1 MVHQYLLT
9 LLYISDKTYMPY
21 KVGPKKLKDTGG
33 MPYVSMSRTLY
44 GMNALQTLEPRYER
58 SLKELILNILKQSFL
73 AYKL

>member
-1 MVHQYLLT
+1 
-9 LLYISDKTYMPY
+9 MPY

-33 MPYVSMSRTLY
+33 MPYVSMARTLY
-44 GMNALQTLEPRYER
+44 GMNALHILEPRYER